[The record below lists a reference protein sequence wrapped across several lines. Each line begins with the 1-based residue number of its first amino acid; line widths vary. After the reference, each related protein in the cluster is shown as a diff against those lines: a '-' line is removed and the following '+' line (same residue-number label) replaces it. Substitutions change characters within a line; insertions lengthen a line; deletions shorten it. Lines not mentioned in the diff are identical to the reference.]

1 MDVAAFGP
9 ARFEGRVPYMYLDT
23 AGNVTVGIGHMLAT
37 AGAAGRLP
45 FCRQQAGAP
54 AATGEILDAWQKVKA
69 CPFGQS
75 IAASRFN
82 PARPPAGWPAL
93 PALFLE
99 EDAIDS
105 LFEADM
111 KEHARQLERSL
122 PAFPSLPEPAQEV
135 LLDMHFNLGDSGFS
149 RTRWPKLFAAVEARN
164 WLAASRQCRRQGI
177 QPARNDW
184 AHETL
189 AGLATAG
196 TAV

>member
-1 MDVAAFGP
+1 MNVATFGP

-37 AGAAGRLP
+37 ATAAGRLP
-45 FCRQQAGAP
+45 FCRQQPDTPAGA
-54 AATGEILDAWQKVKA
+54 GEISDGWQKVKA

-75 IAASRFN
+75 IPASRFN

-93 PALFLE
+93 PPLFLE
-99 EDAIDS
+99 DAAIDT

-111 KEHARQLERSL
+111 QDHARQLEKSL
-122 PAFPSLPEPAQEV
+122 PDFPSLPEPAQEV

-149 RTRWPKLFAAVEARN
+149 RARWPKLFAAVDARN
-164 WLAASRQCRRQGI
+164 WLAASLQCNRKGI

-184 AHETL
+184 ARETL
-189 AGLATAG
+189 AGLAPAD
-196 TAV
+196 AAA